1 MAEQVDTPAVETEV
15 TAPVV
20 ENTPVVSAPIEQTTG
35 TETKPVE
42 EAVVVIPESADA
54 YEINIDG
61 FDGDAF
67 KTNNKEMFDSFHKA
81 GMNNDQ
87 VTAVAQAYEQYTQV
101 NIEALQEEWG
111 GDFDVNVNL
120 AGQAIKALGFD
131 VADADSPTFAI
142 KLAAAIGKQIQEDLP
157 PQNTQQIGSES
168 IQQLMMSEAYS
179 NSSHPDHKSVAQ
191 QVDAYYAKQY
201 VD

>member
-1 MAEQVDTPAVETEV
+1 MTEQVDTPAIETEV
-15 TAPVV
+15 PANV
-20 ENTPVVSAPIEQTTG
+20 ETPVVDPAPSA
-35 TETKPVE
+35 ETKPVE
-42 EAVVVIPESADA
+42 DVTVAIPESADA
-54 YEINIDG
+54 YEIKIDG

-87 VTAVAQAYEQYTQV
+87 VNAVAQAYDQYTQV

-120 AGQAIKALGFD
+120 ASQAIKALGFD

-157 PQNTQQIGSES
+157 PSHTQQTQAQS
-168 IQQLMMSEAYS
+168 IEELRLSEAYRDEK
-179 NSSHPDHKSVAQ
+179 HPGHKAVMAKIEKL
-191 QVDAYYAKQY
+191 YNKQY
-201 VD
+201 G

>member
-1 MAEQVDTPAVETEV
+1 MTEQVDTPVVETGVPATVE
-15 TAPVV
+15 TPVV
-20 ENTPVVSAPIEQTTG
+20 EQLTDTETKSVETPVVT
-35 TETKPVE
+35 
-42 EAVVVIPESADA
+42 IPESADA
-54 YEINIDG
+54 YEIKIDG

-87 VTAVAQAYEQYTQV
+87 VTAVAQAYDQYTQV

-111 GDFDVNVNL
+111 GDFDANVNL

-157 PQNTQQIGSES
+157 PSHTQQTPTES
-168 IQQLMMSEAYS
+168 VEELRLSEAYRDEK
-179 NSSHPDHKSVAQ
+179 HPGHKAVM
-191 QVDAYYAKQY
+191 VKIEKLYNKQY
-201 VD
+201 G